1 MGIGDSIL
9 MVACLAGL
17 MLALPALLIFLNI
30 AFVGVSERA
39 ASRLSKGGFTPFL
52 VGLGITAL
60 IGIPASVGVAAGSVL
75 QFCGGVAWL
84 FLLLVGFIGMA
95 SVSRLIGYRVTE
107 LNEREESPLI
117 QALAGAFVLS
127 FGIAFPVIGWVI
139 VLPFCL
145 IIGLGAIVMTTF
157 NRIFGKDSHAPKV
170 HMPRNPFMEE
180 VHP

>member
-1 MGIGDSIL
+1 M
-9 MVACLAGL
+9 
-17 MLALPALLIFLNI
+17 
-30 AFVGVSERA
+30 
-39 ASRLSKGGFTPFL
+39 
-52 VGLGITAL
+52 
-60 IGIPASVGVAAGSVL
+60 
-75 QFCGGVAWL
+75 WL
-84 FLLLVGFIGMA
+84 FILLLGFIGMA

-145 IIGLGAIVMTTF
+145 IIGLGAIVITTF
-157 NRIFGKDSHAPKV
+157 GRIFGKDSHAPKV
-170 HMPRNPFMEE
+170 HMPHNPFMEE